1 MRGVNKMARQE
12 IFEGTPKL
20 RKKIWFYLTCWRPI
34 TLYEFAN
41 LQIQLIDILEA
52 MREGEMMHCQ
62 MEKMLDNE
70 IRKMKDGIQKPPK
83 DEKQDNMFN

>member
-1 MRGVNKMARQE
+1 
-12 IFEGTPKL
+12 
-20 RKKIWFYLTCWRPI
+20 
-34 TLYEFAN
+34 
-41 LQIQLIDILEA
+41 